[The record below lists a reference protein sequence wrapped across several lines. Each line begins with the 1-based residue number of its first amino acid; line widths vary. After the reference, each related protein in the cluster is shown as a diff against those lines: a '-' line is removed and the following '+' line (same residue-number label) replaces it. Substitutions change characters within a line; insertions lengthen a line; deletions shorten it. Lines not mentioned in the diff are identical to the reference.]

1 MKLNT
6 KEIFESSSSSQKTKN
21 QNQKKSNLNSP
32 VINSN
37 KISKQKFNSNKNSN
51 SNSNKNK
58 KILHNSNKKVNPF
71 ILSLEKNEKNK
82 DVKYTKLSKFSN
94 QKTKINLDFD
104 EKKDKNDLFEDSYVS
119 NMALTSESDTNN
131 NKGNKE
137 NINTCQNQNELGLDG
152 IDNLFKKSSLKSTI
166 IVDNNGNNNLDFE
179 QMKIIK
185 DYFDKKIN
193 NNNNVNN
200 NKKYFNNFQRSKTR
214 KISTQIFRD
223 NNLFNKFYRLKSA
236 TIGNINTNNDKKME
250 KKFQNK
256 YKIEGCSKG
265 KNNFINIENNYDVE
279 NKNRKKYK
287 KMRSTKI
294 NSCFFINNEKNN
306 IKKEEK
312 IKVEENNSFLEN
324 NSHFSFDSSFL
335 GSSMDEDFYK
345 TLNDN

>member
-6 KEIFESSSSSQKTKN
+6 KNIFASSSSKKTKN
-21 QNQKKSNLNSP
+21 LNQKKSNLNSP

-37 KISKQKFNSNKNSN
+37 KISKKNLDSNGDKK
-51 SNSNKNK
+51 SNKNK

-71 ILSLEKNEKNK
+71 ILSSEKNEKNK
-82 DVKYTKLSKFSN
+82 DLKFSKLKFSN
-94 QKTKINLDFD
+94 KKIKINLEFD
-104 EKKDKNDLFEDSYVS
+104 EKKNKNDLFEDSYVS

-137 NINTCQNQNELGLDG
+137 NINTCKNQNELGLDE
-152 IDNLFKKSSLKSTI
+152 INNLFKKSNLKSTI

-185 DYFDKKIN
+185 DYFNKKIN

-200 NKKYFNNFQRSKTR
+200 NKKSFNNFQRSKTR
-214 KISTQIFRD
+214 KTSTQISKE
-223 NNLFNKFYRLKSA
+223 NNLINKFYHLKSA
-236 TIGNINTNNDKKME
+236 TIGTINSNNEKKIE

-256 YKIEGCSKG
+256 NRIEACSKS
-265 KNNFINIENNYDVE
+265 KNNYINIENNYVVE
-279 NKNRKKYK
+279 NKKIKIYK
-287 KMRSTKI
+287 KMKSTKL
-294 NSCFFINNEKNN
+294 NSCFFINNDKNN

-312 IKVEENNSFLEN
+312 TKIEENNSFLEN

-345 TLNDN
+345 NLNNN